1 MIKAAVWK
9 GDKKRDKKIAISPLP
24 PSPWLINGWEK
35 LQGELIRGGE
45 RAAVAKSAFLNRE
58 PTSLR
63 SSTSSS
69 PSQPS
74 WILLISLSFHA
85 KLPSDSASRQVPRL
99 ICFCFC
105 SSISKRGLVILT
117 TLPSSA
123 VHICSKPDNLPVN
136 GQQILNGNPSM
147 QLFPQFAE
155 VDQKRTGKNFAE
167 NLFPADINYKSLLAL
182 LFTLTAQYLAAVHQT
197 GYLRAILTNYEKLI
211 GVHGFDE
218 KSRDRRSSFL
228 VSSSWSRRLDKETR
242 LRFKSRIITR
252 RRSISHNEANLLR
265 PGVRNHRCPPKT
277 FPLPWWSFSPRCTE
291 NTKVSRDLNFF
302 YIPIKEDIGGFRH
315 QICSPTFYP
324 SFTQPA

>member
-1 MIKAAVWK
+1 MRSYCY
-9 GDKKRDKKIAISPLP
+9 DCYKR
-24 PSPWLINGWEK
+24 
-35 LQGELIRGGE
+35 
-45 RAAVAKSAFLNRE
+45 
-58 PTSLR
+58 
-63 SSTSSS
+63 
-69 PSQPS
+69 
-74 WILLISLSFHA
+74 
-85 KLPSDSASRQVPRL
+85 PR
-99 ICFCFC
+99 FCFC
-105 SSISKRGLVILT
+105 SSISKRGLETLT
-117 TLPSSA
+117 TLPGSA

-167 NLFPADINYKSLLAL
+167 NLFPADINYKSLLTL
-182 LFTLTAQYLAAVHQT
+182 LFALTAQYLAAVHQT

-211 GVHGFDE
+211 GLHGFDE

-265 PGVRNHRCPPKT
+265 PGVRNHRCPPKNS
-277 FPLPWWSFSPRCTE
+277 PLPWWSFSLRCTE

>member
-9 GDKKRDKKIAISPLP
+9 GTKKRQKDSNFPLP
-24 PSPWLINGWEK
+24 SSPPWLINGWEK

-45 RAAVAKSAFLNRE
+45 RGSGQLLPNLHFWTVSRLL
-58 PTSLR
+58 PL
-63 SSTSSS
+63 
-69 PSQPS
+69 SQPS

-105 SSISKRGLVILT
+105 SSISKRGLETLT
-117 TLPSSA
+117 TLRGSA

-167 NLFPADINYKSLLAL
+167 NLFPADINYKSLLTL

-228 VSSSWSRRLDKETR
+228 VLSSWSRRLDKETR

-277 FPLPWWSFSPRCTE
+277 SHGGLFLPEARKIRKWAE
-291 NTKVSRDLNFF
+291 
-302 YIPIKEDIGGFRH
+302 I
-315 QICSPTFYP
+315 
-324 SFTQPA
+324 